1 MFIKTV
7 DIFQGFYLN
16 IELFHPEAVMPVRSI
31 NGDAG
36 LDLCVCKKTI
46 LQPDIL
52 TIAHI
57 GIKIEFPIGYAA
69 IIKEKSGLALKGIE
83 IKAGVIDHEYR
94 GEVLVLAKNKS
105 TSPIILETGNKIA
118 QMLIMP
124 VWTGEPNLVKKVNED
139 TERKDNGFGSTG
151 G

>member
-1 MFIKTV
+1 MFLN
-7 DIFQGFYLN
+7 FYLN

-36 LDLCVCKKTI
+36 LDLCVCEKTE
-46 LQPDIL
+46 LPFDVL
-52 TIAHI
+52 VSAHT

-94 GEVLVLAKNKS
+94 GEVVVLAKNRS
-105 TSPIILETGNKIA
+105 ESPIVLQLGQKIA
-118 QMLIMP
+118 QILIVP
-124 VWTGEPNLVKKVNED
+124 VWTGNPTRVEKVNMN
-139 TERKDNGFGSTG
+139 TTRKDNGFGSTG
-151 G
+151 L